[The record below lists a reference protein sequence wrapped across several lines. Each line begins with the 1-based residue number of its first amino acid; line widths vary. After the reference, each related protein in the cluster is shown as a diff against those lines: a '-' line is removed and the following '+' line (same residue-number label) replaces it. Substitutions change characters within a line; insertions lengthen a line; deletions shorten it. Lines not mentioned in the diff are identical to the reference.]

1 MPPTYF
7 LIKLNKTSM
16 NVLTKWLILFLL
28 GNVVSTFCW
37 AQKSNSKINLQTL
50 EYKIPQI
57 LDSAHIPGVTIALVN
72 KGKLIWSKGFGVV
85 AKESGI
91 KVNERT
97 IFPAA
102 SLGKPVFAYAVMKMV
117 NEGKL
122 HLDSTVAS
130 TVPLKYIEEN
140 FLKGKLIDDN
150 IKLITP
156 RMILSHCSGLPNWR
170 NTGEPIKTL
179 FKPGEKY
186 SYSGEGY
193 FLLQLLVEYIMKKPI
208 QKVMRNYVFQP
219 LAMKNSTYLLSHNTH
234 YTSTYGNDGKLV
246 PIDTLET
253 ANVAY
258 TFKTNANDYARFI
271 IALMKGRGLTKATSK
286 EMFSPQVTTDICQTG
301 KVSWGLGFAIQNI
314 KSENAFFQWGKS
326 PNSSSYF
333 IGFKDSERAIVY
345 FTNIANQGLRIGEVL
360 VQATLDYQDP
370 LFACFGV
377 KQYNK

>member
-1 MPPTYF
+1 MNL
-7 LIKLNKTSM
+7 LI
-16 NVLTKWLILFLL
+16 KWLIFFLF
-28 GNVVSTFCW
+28 GTVINTFCW

-57 LDSAHIPGVTIALVN
+57 LDSAHIPGITIALVN
-72 KGKLIWSKGFGVV
+72 KGELIWSKGFGVV
-85 AKESGI
+85 DKESGI

-102 SLGKPVFAYAVMKMV
+102 SLGKPVFAYAVLKMV

-122 HLDSTVAS
+122 HLDSAIVS
-130 TVPLKYIEEN
+130 TVPLQYLEEN
-140 FLKGKLIDDN
+140 FLKGKLIDEN

-156 RMILSHCSGLPNWR
+156 RMILSHSSGLPNWR
-170 NTGEPIKTL
+170 NSGEPIKTL
-179 FKPGEKY
+179 FKPGKKY

-193 FLLQLLVEYIMKKPI
+193 FLLQLLVQYIMKEPI
-208 QKVMRNYVFQP
+208 ENVMRNYVFQP
-219 LAMKNSTYLLSHNTH
+219 LSMNNSTYKINDIAH
-234 YTSTYGNDGKLV
+234 YTSTYGNDGKLI
-246 PIDTLET
+246 PTDTLET
-253 ANVAY
+253 ANVAH
-258 TFKTNANDYARFI
+258 TFKTNANDYAHFL
-271 IALMKGRGLTKATSK
+271 IALMDGKGLTKATFK

-301 KVSWGLGFAIQNI
+301 KVSWGLGFAIQNAEP
-314 KSENAFFQWGKS
+314 ENAFFQWGKS

-333 IGFKDSERAIVY
+333 IGFKDSKRAIIY

-360 VQATLDYQDP
+360 IQETLDYQDP

>member
-1 MPPTYF
+1 M
-7 LIKLNKTSM
+7 LNKTAI
-16 NVLTKWLILFLL
+16 NLHLRWLIFFLF
-28 GNVVSTFCW
+28 GAAINTFCW

-50 EYKIPQI
+50 EYRIPGI
-57 LDSAHIPGVTIALVN
+57 LDSAHIPGLTIAIID

-85 AKESGI
+85 DKESNI
-91 KVNERT
+91 KVDEQT

-102 SLGKPVFAYAVMKMV
+102 SLGKPVFAYAVLKMM

-122 HLDSTVAS
+122 HLDSTIAS
-130 TVPLKYIEEN
+130 SVPLEYLEKS
-140 FLKGKLIDDN
+140 FLKGKLLDEN

-156 RMILSHCSGLPNWR
+156 RMILSHSSGLPNWR
-170 NTGEPIKTL
+170 NSGEPIKTL

-186 SYSGEGY
+186 SYSGEAY
-193 FLLQLLVEYIMKKPI
+193 FLLQLLVEYIMKQPI
-208 QKVMRNYVFQP
+208 EKVMESYVFQP
-219 LAMKNSTYLLSHNTH
+219 LGMQNSTYLLCHSAH
-234 YTSTYGNDGKLV
+234 YTSTYGNDGKFV

-253 ANVAY
+253 TNVAH
-258 TFKTNANDYARFI
+258 TFKSNANDYARFI
-271 IALMKGRGLTKATSK
+271 IALMKGSGLSKATSK

-301 KVSWGLGFAIQNI
+301 KISWALGFAIQNAQ
-314 KSENAFFQWGKS
+314 SENSFFQWGKS

-360 VQATLDYQDP
+360 VQMTLAYQDP

-377 KQYNK
+377 KQYNSK

>member
-1 MPPTYF
+1 
-7 LIKLNKTSM
+7 M
-16 NVLTKWLILFLL
+16 NVLTKWLILF
-28 GNVVSTFCW
+28 GTAMNTFCW
-37 AQKSNSKINLQTL
+37 AQKSNIKINLQTL

-57 LDSAHIPGVTIALVN
+57 LDSAHIPGITIALID
-72 KGKLIWSKGFGVV
+72 KGELIWSKGFGVV
-85 AKESGI
+85 DKETGI
-91 KVNERT
+91 KVNART

-102 SLGKPVFAYAVMKMV
+102 SLGKPVFAYAVLKMM

-130 TVPLKYIEEN
+130 TVPLKCLEDN
-140 FLKGKLIDDN
+140 FLKGKLVDEN

-156 RMILSHCSGLPNWR
+156 RMILSHSSGLPNWR
-170 NTGEPIKTL
+170 NSGEPIKTL
-179 FKPGEKY
+179 FRPGEKY

-193 FLLQLLVEYIMKKPI
+193 FLLQLLVEYVMKEPI
-208 QKVMRNYVFQP
+208 EKVMRNYVFQP
-219 LAMKNSTYLLSHNTH
+219 LSMNNSTYQIDDIAH
-234 YTSTYGNDGKLV
+234 YTSTYGNDGKV
-246 PIDTLET
+246 VFIDTLEA
-253 ANVAY
+253 ANVAH

-271 IALMKGRGLTKATSK
+271 IALMDGKGLTETISK
-286 EMFSPQVTTDICQTG
+286 EMFSPQVTTDICQTRR
-301 KVSWGLGFAIQNI
+301 VSWGLGFAIQQNEL
-314 KSENAFFQWGKS
+314 ENAFFQWGKS

-360 VQATLDYQDP
+360 VQETLDYQDE